1 MQRESVATCQ
11 GYKMTLSL
19 LAVDDDPS
27 SAELVVRVAERCGF
41 EAFATSD
48 SRGVVELIRQLDP
61 DIFAVDIC
69 MPNVDALEL
78 FRLLSEDKFGGS
90 IIIVSGQDESTLF
103 SAARYAE
110 ELGLKRP
117 KTMQKPL
124 NFQDLRGWLNSVNDS
139 RQAA

>member
-1 MQRESVATCQ
+1 
-11 GYKMTLSL
+11 MTLSL

-61 DIFAVDIC
+61 DILAVDIC
-69 MPNVDALEL
+69 MPNVDALDL
-78 FRLLSEDKFGGS
+78 FKMLAADKFKGH
-90 IIIVSGQDESTLF
+90 IIIVSGQDQSTLN

-110 ELGLKRP
+110 ALGLNAP

-124 NFQDLRGWLNSVNDS
+124 NFQDLRAWLHGLNNEKN
-139 RQAA
+139 AAAA

>member
-1 MQRESVATCQ
+1 
-11 GYKMTLSL
+11 MTLSL

-48 SRGVVELIRQLDP
+48 SRGVVELIRQLEP

-69 MPNVDALEL
+69 MPNFDALDL
-78 FRLLSEDKFGGS
+78 FKMLAEDKYRGN
-90 IIIVSGQDESTLF
+90 IIIVSGQDQSTLY
-103 SAARYAE
+103 SAAKFAA
-110 ELGLKRP
+110 ELGLNTP

-124 NFQDLRGWLNSVNDS
+124 NFQDLRAWLHSLNAEKN
-139 RQAA
+139 AAAA

>member
-1 MQRESVATCQ
+1 
-11 GYKMTLSL
+11 MTLSL

-48 SRGVVELIRQLDP
+48 SRGVVELIRQLHP

-78 FRLLSEDKFGGS
+78 FKLLSEDKFDGS
-90 IIIVSGQDESTLF
+90 IIIVSGQDESTLY

-124 NFQDLRGWLNSVNDS
+124 NFQDLRGWLNSVNES
-139 RQAA
+139 REAA

>member
-1 MQRESVATCQ
+1 
-11 GYKMTLSL
+11 MTLSL

-78 FRLLSEDKFGGS
+78 FRLLSEHKFAGS
-90 IIIVSGQDESTLF
+90 IIIVSGQDESTLY

-124 NFQDLRGWLNSVNDS
+124 NFQDLRGWLNSVNES

>member
-1 MQRESVATCQ
+1 
-11 GYKMTLSL
+11 MTLSL

-48 SRGVVELIRQLDP
+48 SRGVVELIRQLEP

-69 MPNVDALEL
+69 MPNVDALDL
-78 FRLLSEDKFGGS
+78 FKMLAADNYRGN
-90 IIIVSGQDESTLF
+90 IIIVSGQDQSTLY
-103 SAARYAE
+103 SAAKFAA
-110 ELGLKRP
+110 ELGLNTP

-124 NFQDLRGWLNSVNDS
+124 NFQDLRAWLHALNSEKN
-139 RQAA
+139 AAAAA

>member
-1 MQRESVATCQ
+1 
-11 GYKMTLSL
+11 MTLSL

-48 SRGVVELIRQLDP
+48 SRGVVELIRQLAP

>member
-1 MQRESVATCQ
+1 
-11 GYKMTLSL
+11 MTLSL

-27 SAELVVRVAERCGF
+27 SAELVVRVSERCGF

-61 DIFAVDIC
+61 DILAVDIC

-78 FRLLSEDKFGGS
+78 FRLLSEDKFSGS
-90 IIIVSGQDESTLF
+90 IIIVSGQDESTLY

-110 ELGLKRP
+110 ELGLNRP

-124 NFQDLRGWLNSVNDS
+124 NFQDLRSWLHSVNEG
-139 RQAA
+139 RKAAA

>member
-1 MQRESVATCQ
+1 
-11 GYKMTLSL
+11 MTLSL

-27 SAELVVRVAERCGF
+27 SAELVVRVSERCGF

-48 SRGVVELIRQLDP
+48 SRGVVELIRQLNP
-61 DIFAVDIC
+61 DILAVDIC

-90 IIIVSGQDESTLF
+90 IIIVSGQDENTLY

-110 ELGLKRP
+110 ELGLTRP
-117 KTMQKPL
+117 RTMQKPL
-124 NFQDLRGWLNSVNDS
+124 NFQDLRGWLNSINEGAK
-139 RQAA
+139 AAA